1 MIVFCTHLLHCGYVK
16 LFHLSTKLL
25 IVLILALQFHSYDII
40 HTYEIFCQKS
50 NLYQGVQTNRRLI
63 IQIYHKHILFIL
75 ENVVNHVQSDEIS
88 NEKIMKRKC
97 NDSNYIRNKFRL
109 LNTTHTNF
117 IVL

>member
-50 NLYQGVQTNRRLI
+50 NLYQGVQTYR
-63 IQIYHKHILFIL
+63 KHILFIL

-97 NDSNYIRNKFRL
+97 NDYNNIRNKFRL
-109 LNTTHTNF
+109 PYTTHTSF